1 MLKIKRGLPKTP
13 VKIVMLISLAIVI
26 TLLIV
31 NLLPNKKYSP
41 SCAKDLMK
49 NVDAAEVEI
58 KPISDNFV
66 KSLNNFS
73 VELLKSSVNKDGSK
87 VISPMSVYIALSM
100 TANGAQGETLKEFEK
115 VLGKYDL
122 TMEDI
127 NQYCYSLNESI
138 SEKGKVNIANS
149 IWYRD
154 NPSLKIGK
162 DFLQTNGNYY
172 KGDAYKSDFN
182 SSKTIKDINGWIKNK
197 TNGLVE
203 EVIKEIPKDTI
214 MYLINTIYFDCQ
226 WQQVYKKNQVRQGTF
241 TLKDGEKNNVD
252 FMHSTERYYLED
264 SMAKGFIKP
273 YQDDKYSFMAL
284 LPNEGVALE
293 SYINT
298 LNGEN
303 FLNIIRNKQQTSVIA
318 AMPKFKMETSL
329 ELKEQLKNMGLKKAF
344 DEDNRDFS
352 KMILDT
358 QDPVYINK
366 VFHKTYIEVG
376 EKGTKAGAATAVE
389 MNKESAMSSEKF
401 VILNRPFLYAIINN
415 ATGIP
420 LFLGT
425 MENPK

>member
-1 MLKIKRGLPKTP
+1 MLKIKNKLHKPP
-13 VKIVMLISLAIVI
+13 VKIVMIISLAIVI
-26 TLLIV
+26 TLFIV

-49 NVDAAEVEI
+49 DVDAVEVET

-66 KSLNNFS
+66 KSLEDFS
-73 VELLKSSVNKDGSK
+73 VELLKSSMNKDGSK

-100 TANGAQGETLKEFEK
+100 TANGAEGETLKEFEK

-214 MYLINTIYFDCQ
+214 MYLINTIYFHCQ
-226 WQQVYKKNQVRQGTF
+226 WQQVYKKDQVRKGTF
-241 TLKDGEKNNVD
+241 ILKDGEKDNVD

-293 SYINT
+293 NYINT
-298 LNGEN
+298 LNGEK
-303 FLNIIRNKQQTSVIA
+303 FLNIIGNKQQASVIT
-318 AMPKFKMETSL
+318 AMPKFKVETSL

-352 KMILDT
+352 KMVLDT

-366 VFHKTYIEVG
+366 VLHKTYIEVG

-389 MNKESAMSSEKF
+389 MNKESAMSSEKS
-401 VILNRPFLYAIINN
+401 VILNRPFLYAIIDN

>member
-1 MLKIKRGLPKTP
+1 MLKIKNKLHKPP
-13 VKIVMLISLAIVI
+13 VKIVMIISLAIVI
-26 TLLIV
+26 TLFIV

-49 NVDAAEVEI
+49 DVDAVEVET

-66 KSLNNFS
+66 KSLEDFS
-73 VELLKSSVNKDGSK
+73 VELLKSSMNKDGSK

-100 TANGAQGETLKEFEK
+100 TANGAEGETLKEFEK

-214 MYLINTIYFDCQ
+214 MYLINTIYFHCQ
-226 WQQVYKKNQVRQGTF
+226 WQQVYKKDQVRKGTF
-241 TLKDGEKNNVD
+241 ILKDGEKDNVD

-293 SYINT
+293 NYINT
-298 LNGEN
+298 LNGEK
-303 FLNIIRNKQQTSVIA
+303 FLNIIGNKQQASVIT
-318 AMPKFKMETSL
+318 AMPKFKVETSL

-352 KMILDT
+352 KMVLDT

-366 VFHKTYIEVG
+366 VLHKTYIEVG

-389 MNKESAMSSEKF
+389 MNKESAMSSEKS
-401 VILNRPFLYAIINN
+401 VILNRPFLYAIIDNG
-415 ATGIP
+415 TGIP

>member
-1 MLKIKRGLPKTP
+1 MLKIKNKFHKPP
-13 VKIVMLISLAIVI
+13 IKIVMIISLAIVI
-26 TLLIV
+26 TLFIV

-49 NVDAAEVEI
+49 DVDAVEVET

-66 KSLNNFS
+66 KSLENFS
-73 VELLKSSVNKDGSK
+73 VELLKSSMNKDGSK

-182 SSKTIKDINGWIKNK
+182 SSKTIRDINGWIKNK

-214 MYLINTIYFDCQ
+214 MYLINTIYFHCQ
-226 WQQVYKKNQVRQGTF
+226 WQQVYKKNQVRKGTF
-241 TLKDGEKNNVD
+241 ILKDGEKDNVD

-293 SYINT
+293 NYINT
-298 LNGEN
+298 LNGEK
-303 FLNIIRNKQQTSVIA
+303 FLNIIGNKQQASVIT
-318 AMPKFKMETSL
+318 AMPKFKVETSL

-352 KMILDT
+352 KMVLDT

-366 VFHKTYIEVG
+366 VLHKTYIEVG

-389 MNKESAMSSEKF
+389 MNKESAMSSEKS
-401 VILNRPFLYAIINN
+401 VILNRPFLYAIIDNG
-415 ATGIP
+415 TGIP